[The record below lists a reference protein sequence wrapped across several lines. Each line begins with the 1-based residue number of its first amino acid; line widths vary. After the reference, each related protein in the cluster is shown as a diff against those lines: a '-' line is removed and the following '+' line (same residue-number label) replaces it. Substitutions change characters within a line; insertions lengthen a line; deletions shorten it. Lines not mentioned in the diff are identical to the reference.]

1 MIFLKCSYNLE
12 TEMIDFYLLEKDD
25 EGNIISRADNH
36 CVKFGKM
43 GDESYFWNGNPTF
56 KLFPEAARS
65 LLCTLTMTG
74 VGAVDSP
81 RLEAEEEPVNKIKR
95 INKLEKVVITLRMFI
110 SWFFGMKD
118 KKA

>member
-1 MIFLKCSYNLE
+1 MIFLKCSYNLDTE
-12 TEMIDFYLLEKDD
+12 TIDFYLLEKDD

-56 KLFPEAARS
+56 KLFPEAARA
-65 LLCTLTMTG
+65 LLDTLTMAG
-74 VGAVDSP
+74 VRAVDS
-81 RLEAEEEPVNKIKR
+81 PVNKIKR
-95 INKLEKVVITLRMFI
+95 INKIEKVVIALRMFI